1 MPNLH
6 RSLLLAGVSTVA
18 LNCAAVAQDTDTAT
32 TPSGA
37 EDSAFVLGDITLT
50 ADDVAGYVATGAQT
64 TKSSTPIAEAQQSV
78 SVVTEDQIAEQG
90 AQNLGQ
96 ALSYTA
102 GVLAEPFGIDP
113 RFDTPYIRGFRA
125 DNAQYVNGLRQG
137 RYFGAVSQEIYGLQQ
152 IEVLRGP
159 SSSLYGA
166 GSPLGVINM
175 VQKRARSF
183 DFGEAGIGYDSNNSP
198 SLFFDV
204 NRAPSEDLS
213 FRITGIGR
221 DESTQIEDLTN
232 KGGYLAGAVRWTPS
246 EATTVDFLAN
256 YTKDAPISPTGVPF
270 EIARTG
276 DGDYLRDVYTGQKD
290 WDDSD
295 RRMYSIGVEVSHAL
309 DNGWTLSQGFRY
321 ESLDWDYRG
330 TYASAVIV
338 PDIISRGSSDQRE
351 DSDTIS
357 LDTRL
362 SGEITTGQA
371 VHKLLFG
378 ADIRKYDAFESSQ
391 FSADIRDEDGNLIA
405 WGTPPLD
412 LNNPDYYQGGRIMG
426 AINAGD
432 STLRQVGIYAQDE
445 IEYGNWR
452 GSLGLRYDWI
462 EQTGERYGSSSEYK
476 DNELTG
482 RLGLGYVMANG
493 IAPYVSYSTSFDPQV
508 GQNIDGDALLPTQGK
523 QWEVGVK
530 YSPTSFDGLI
540 TVALYDLRQTNVN
553 RSVPLPDGEG
563 SGIRQIGEVRSKGIE
578 IETTAEIADG
588 WKLRAGYAYNKTEQK
603 APSGDPLDGNELQ
616 DAPRHL
622 ASLWLDRDFGNGIRV
637 GGGIRH
643 IGERYIDV
651 ANSAELD
658 SVTLVDLGA
667 GYVRDDI
674 EMSLNITNL
683 TDEVY
688 VGACG
693 FSYFSYGEGR
703 TVSAKVAYKW

>member
-1 MPNLH
+1 MPDLP
-6 RSLLLAGVSTVA
+6 RSFLLVSVSAFALACPA
-18 LNCAAVAQDTDTAT
+18 LAQNAGTAT
-32 TPSGA
+32 TTTASD
-37 EDSAFVLGDITLT
+37 DSVFVLGDITLT
-50 ADDVAGYVATGAQT
+50 ADEVAGYVASGAQT

-96 ALSYTA
+96 ALGYTA

-113 RFDTPYIRGFRA
+113 RFDAPYIRGFKA
-125 DNAQYVNGLRQG
+125 ENAQYVNGLRQG
-137 RYFGAVSQEIYGLQQ
+137 RYFGAVGQEIYGLQQ

-213 FRITGIGR
+213 FRVTGIGR

-246 EATTVDFLAN
+246 DETTIDFLAN

-270 EIARTG
+270 ALTQTG
-276 DGDYLRDVYTGQKD
+276 DGEYLRDLYTGQKD

-295 RRMYSIGVEVSHAL
+295 RRMYSVGVEISHAL

-330 TYASAVIV
+330 TYASSVIG
-338 PDIISRGSSDQRE
+338 PDTISRGSSDQSE
-351 DSDTIS
+351 NSDTIS

-362 SGEITTGQA
+362 SGDVTTGQA

-378 ADIRKYDAFESSQ
+378 ADIRQYDAFESSQ
-391 FSADIRDEDGNLIA
+391 FGSASD
-405 WGTPPLD
+405 LD
-412 LNNPDYYQGGRIMG
+412 LRNPNYYAGGQTFAG
-426 AINAGD
+426 EPNAGD
-432 STLRQVGIYAQDE
+432 STLRQVGVYAQDE
-445 IEYGNWR
+445 VEYGNWR

-462 EQTGERYGSSSEYK
+462 EQTGERYGNPSEYK

-482 RLGLGYVMANG
+482 RVGLGYVMANG
-493 IAPYVSYSTSFDPQV
+493 AAPYVSYSTSFDPQV
-508 GQNIDGDALLPTQGK
+508 GQNIDGDALLPTEGK

-530 YSPTSFDGLI
+530 YSPTGFDGLI

-563 SGIRQIGEVRSKGIE
+563 SGIRQIGEVRSTGIE
-578 IETTAEIADG
+578 IEATAEIADG
-588 WKLRAGYAYNKTEQK
+588 WKLRGGYAYNKTEQK

-616 DAPRHL
+616 DAPNHL
-622 ASLWLDRDFGNGIRV
+622 ASLWLDRDFGNGMRV
-637 GGGIRH
+637 GGGIRY
-643 IGERYIDV
+643 IGERYIDA

-667 GYVRDDI
+667 GYTRDNV

-693 FSYFSYGEGR
+693 FSYCSYGEGR
-703 TVSAKVAYKW
+703 TVAAKVAYKW